1 MQLKH
6 GLMLVGGTLSGKTTT
21 LELLKK
27 LNEVQ
32 KAKPQPKNK
41 KEKEDEF
48 TDIEIRRIFPKSI
61 ELDELYGRI
70 GSDGQYH
77 DGLLP
82 FHLKDISNS
91 RYDDGKSRTIKWL
104 VLDSP
109 VDTLWI
115 ESLNTLLDETRM
127 LSLPSGFRI
136 NLKRDIKVVFEAEE
150 LTSATP
156 ATISRVGLIFFDQD
170 KLGWFPMARKWLDS
184 HKASKEW
191 YELIA
196 KWFDKYVYGIL
207 EELETMNLGYLCK
220 VSASQIIVNLIK
232 IYDAFIPELNS
243 INPYLKSEEEKAM
256 EKKGNQTKMEGM
268 AQTQSDLKEAKE
280 QNKDNKKEEEE
291 EEEEDTG
298 AENTKYWE
306 MAERLF
312 VFALMWAVG
321 GPLGE
326 QGRIKVDNLIR
337 KYSANFPAN
346 TLIFDFLVNPDKDDW
361 ATWDE
366 KMIQG
371 WTPNQN
377 SLYSEIFVPTVDIT
391 RNRIIILNMLKNG
404 QSPFILGGVATGKSQ
419 IVKMIYNTLELTKYQ
434 PFTVNLSY
442 GISSKSLQKEVEVHF
457 EKRNNKLYPPSNK
470 KSLCY
475 IDDLNLPKE
484 DQFGSKTIVEMLRQ
498 YMELE
503 GWYSVDTLNYVNIK
517 S

>member
-1 MQLKH
+1 
-6 GLMLVGGTLSGKTTT
+6 
-21 LELLKK
+21 
-27 LNEVQ
+27 
-32 KAKPQPKNK
+32 
-41 KEKEDEF
+41 
-48 TDIEIRRIFPKSI
+48 
-61 ELDELYGRI
+61 
-70 GSDGQYH
+70 
-77 DGLLP
+77 
-82 FHLKDISNS
+82 
-91 RYDDGKSRTIKWL
+91 
-104 VLDSP
+104 
-109 VDTLWI
+109 
-115 ESLNTLLDETRM
+115 M

-136 NLKRDIKVVFEAEE
+136 NLKRDIKAVFEAEE
-150 LTSATP
+150 LTSAPP
-156 ATISRVGLIFFDQD
+156 ATISRVGLIFFLQD
-170 KLGWFPMARKWLDS
+170 KLGWFPMARKWLDE

-207 EELETMNLGYLCK
+207 GELETMNLGYLCK
-220 VSASQIIVNLIK
+220 ISASQIIVNLIK
-232 IYDAFIPELNS
+232 IYAAFIPELNS

-256 EKKGNQTKMEGM
+256 DKKANSTKTESM
-268 AQTQSDLKEAKE
+268 AQGANEPKEAKE
-280 QNKDNKKEEEE
+280 QNKDGKKEEEE
-291 EEEEDTG
+291 EEEEDNG

-312 VFALMWAVG
+312 VFALMWAIG

-346 TLIFDFLVNPDKDDW
+346 TLIFDFFVNPDKDEW

-404 QSPFILGGVATGKSQ
+404 QSPFILGGVATGKSS
-419 IVKMIYNTLELTKYQ
+419 IIKMIYNTLELTKYQ
-434 PFTVNLSY
+434 PFNVNLSY
-442 GISSKSLQKEVEVHF
+442 GITSKNLQKEIEMHF

-475 IDDLNLPKE
+475 VDDLNLPKE

-517 S
+517 SMLLLCSTCIRNADEQSNISQRFISKFVPICIQTPNDQVKKKIFSTILAFYLSSSQSEDVKKLN